1 MMRAV
6 IDHLWQSTLFC
17 AVIWLITLALRES
30 AAALRHRLWMLASL
44 KFLVPF
50 SALYFIGAAA
60 GLPTPVESRPLFVG
74 AVEVAA
80 PVMSPALALG
90 PVTTGPELLA
100 PLLAMVWALGVA
112 WLAIAWLRGW
122 RMANYLSR
130 AARPAPGALPDVHVT
145 DADVEPSVARV
156 FRPVVLLPAALLGR
170 LTRPQLEA
178 VLAHEREH
186 IERHDNLLAN
196 LHRLV
201 ESLFW
206 FHPLAW
212 FIGRQLQQEREL
224 ACDEAVLAGGHDP
237 GEYAGG
243 ILAVC
248 RHCITARRPFVAA
261 ALAGDVTARVRHIL
275 RSRPPATLGSIQAL
289 ALVTCSMAVAA
300 IPFAAGAMDAG
311 ARRHEALTLNL
322 RALRDASIDV
332 RPAAANGAT
341 RIVAT
346 GNAVDISN
354 ISVRELIALAY
365 GVQGSQIVIRGSS
378 LDERYGI
385 RAVAGAALADP
396 GDFDPQAL
404 QSVVP
409 KLLASRFG
417 LELYVNQ
424 LCQEPCGPRALEVTV
439 ALRRNGQDD
448 LVKTAPK

>member
-1 MMRAV
+1 MTRAV

-17 AVIWLITLALRES
+17 AVIWLITRALRES

-60 GLPTPVESRPLFVG
+60 GLPTPVESQPVFAG

-80 PVMSPALALG
+80 PVISPASMSPDSTAAALLG
-90 PVTTGPELLA
+90 PFPGSLLA
-100 PLLAMVWALGVA
+100 IAWALGAA

-122 RMANYLSR
+122 RWANHLSR
-130 AARPAPGALPDVHVT
+130 AARPAPGTPPDVHVT

-170 LTRPQLEA
+170 LTRPQLDA

-201 ESLFW
+201 EMLFW
-206 FHPLAW
+206 FHPLVW
-212 FIGRQLQQEREL
+212 FVGRHLQQEREL

-248 RHCITARRPFVAA
+248 RHCSSARRPYVAA
-261 ALAGDVTARVRHIL
+261 ALAGDITARVRHIL
-275 RSRPPATLGSIQAL
+275 RSRPPATLGSLQAL
-289 ALVTCSMAVAA
+289 TLVTCSMAVAI
-300 IPFAAGAMDAG
+300 IPFAAGAMDGG
-311 ARRHEALTLNL
+311 ARRHEALTRNL
-322 RALRDASIDV
+322 RALGDASIEV

-341 RIVAT
+341 RIAAA
-346 GNAVDISN
+346 GNAVDIGN

-365 GVQGSQIVIRGSS
+365 GANGSQVLIRGTP
-378 LDERYGI
+378 LDARYDI
-385 RAVAGAALADP
+385 RASARTAVTDP
-396 GDFDPQAL
+396 DNFDPQAL
-404 QSVVP
+404 QSLVP
-409 KLLASRFG
+409 KLLASHFG

-424 LCQEPCGPRALEVTV
+424 RCQEPCGPRALEVTV
-439 ALRRNGQDD
+439 ALR
-448 LVKTAPK
+448 

>member
-50 SALYFIGAAA
+50 SALYFIGAVA
-60 GLPTPVESRPLFVG
+60 GLPTPVESQPIFAG
-74 AVEVAA
+74 AVEAAA
-80 PVMSPALALG
+80 PVISPALALG
-90 PVTTGPELLA
+90 PATAGPGLLA
-100 PLLAMVWALGVA
+100 PLLAAAWALGVA
-112 WLAIAWLRGW
+112 WLALAWLRGW
-122 RMANYLSR
+122 RMAAYLSR

-201 ESLFW
+201 ETLFW

-212 FIGRQLQQEREL
+212 FIGRHLQEEREL

-237 GEYAGG
+237 GDYAGG

-248 RHCITARRPFVAA
+248 RHCVTARRPYVAA
-261 ALAGDVTARVRHIL
+261 ALAGDVTARIRHIL
-275 RSRPPATLGSIQAL
+275 RSRPPATLGSLQAL
-289 ALVTCSMAVAA
+289 TLVTCSMAVTA
-300 IPFAAGAMDAG
+300 IPLAAGAMDGG
-311 ARRHEALTLNL
+311 ARRHEALTMNQ
-322 RALRDASIDV
+322 RALRDARIV
-332 RPAAANGAT
+332 IQPAEASGET
-341 RIVAT
+341 RIVAA
-346 GNAVDISN
+346 GNAVDIGN

-365 GVQGSQIVIRGSS
+365 GASGSQILIRGTP
-378 LDERYGI
+378 LDARYDI
-385 RAVAGAALADP
+385 RVETGAAVADP
-396 GDFDPQAL
+396 DHFDPQAL
-404 QSVVP
+404 ESVVP
-409 KLLASRFG
+409 KLLASHFG

-424 LCQEPCGPRALEVTV
+424 RCQEPCGPRALEVTV
-439 ALRRNGQDD
+439 ALR
-448 LVKTAPK
+448 